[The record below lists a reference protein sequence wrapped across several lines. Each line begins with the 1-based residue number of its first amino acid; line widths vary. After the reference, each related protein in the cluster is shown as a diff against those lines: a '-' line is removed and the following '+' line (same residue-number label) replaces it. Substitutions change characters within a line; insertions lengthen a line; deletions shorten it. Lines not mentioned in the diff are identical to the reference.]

1 MPPWQQA
8 KVFGLKEAWEEM
20 HSDKTYRQVTWI
32 AERVYVQGH
41 PKRHPHHEAVR
52 HRSNEHV
59 RCLTGHNMQ
68 PTSLLPL
75 IKGFKTRLRSRQ
87 NRIADILKLV
97 SDPAPF
103 SPHLLLISRLLLKNN
118 TRIPSDPSRIPS
130 DFLTPLPRVLLI
142 FRYSTEVGSRRIPSR
157 IPSILQH
164 LLSQMRI
171 LVWRTY
177 SYYNSN

>member
-1 MPPWQQA
+1 MATRHMGNSSGSQSVFMCKGTRRGTLA
-8 KVFGLKEAWEEM
+8 TRLCDNILSKGKVVFSRNFGLVM
-20 HSDKTYRQVTWI
+20 C
-32 AERVYVQGH
+32 
-41 PKRHPHHEAVR
+41 
-52 HRSNEHV
+52 RSNEHV

-103 SPHLLLISRLLLKNN
+103 SPHLLIISRLLLKNN

-130 DFLTPLPRVLLI
+130 DFLLSLI
-142 FRYSTEVGSRRIPSR
+142 HI
-157 IPSILQH
+157 
-164 LLSQMRI
+164 
-171 LVWRTY
+171 
-177 SYYNSN
+177 

>member
-1 MPPWQQA
+1 MAEEFDHDQRELAQLWKRARKDGCMPPWQQA
-8 KVFGLKEAWEEM
+8 K
-20 HSDKTYRQVTWI
+20 
-32 AERVYVQGH
+32 
-41 PKRHPHHEAVR
+41 
-52 HRSNEHV
+52 EHV

-103 SPHLLLISRLLLKNN
+103 SPHLLIISRLLLKNN

-142 FRYSTEVGSRRIPSR
+142 FRNSTEVGSRRIPSR

-171 LVWRTY
+171 LVWQTY

>member
-1 MPPWQQA
+1 MKLGVYFLGLNLIQSA
-8 KVFGLKEAWEEM
+8 VGLIISRFKVGTCFPLSCFPLSFPTCYCNGGGVRPRPAGASAVVEEGSQGWM
-20 HSDKTYRQVTWI
+20 HASM
-32 AERVYVQGH
+32 AAG
-41 PKRHPHHEAVR
+41 
-52 HRSNEHV
+52 S
-59 RCLTGHNMQ
+59 
-68 PTSLLPL
+68 
-75 IKGFKTRLRSRQ
+75 
-87 NRIADILKLV
+87 DILKLA

-103 SPHLLLISRLLLKNN
+103 SPHLLIISRLLLKNN

-142 FRYSTEVGSRRIPSR
+142 FRNSTEVGSRRIPSR

>member
-1 MPPWQQA
+1 MTYSRRMPSVWGRVVPRREGESLWRKIILSKG
-8 KVFGLKEAWEEM
+8 KVVFSRNFGLVM
-20 HSDKTYRQVTWI
+20 C
-32 AERVYVQGH
+32 
-41 PKRHPHHEAVR
+41 
-52 HRSNEHV
+52 RSNEHV

-103 SPHLLLISRLLLKNN
+103 SPHLLIISRLLLKNN

-142 FRYSTEVGSRRIPSR
+142 FRNSTEVGSRRIPSR

-171 LVWRTY
+171 LVWQTY

>member
-1 MPPWQQA
+1 MKLGVYFLGLNLIQSAVGLIISRFKVGTCFPLSFPTCYRNGGGVRPRPAGASAVVEEGSQGWMHATMA
-8 KVFGLKEAWEEM
+8 KVP
-20 HSDKTYRQVTWI
+20 V
-32 AERVYVQGH
+32 
-41 PKRHPHHEAVR
+41 
-52 HRSNEHV
+52 
-59 RCLTGHNMQ
+59 
-68 PTSLLPL
+68 LPQDV
-75 IKGFKTRLRSRQ
+75 KTRLRSRQ

-103 SPHLLLISRLLLKNN
+103 SPHLLIISRLLLKNN

-142 FRYSTEVGSRRIPSR
+142 FRNSTEVGSRRIPSR

>member
-1 MPPWQQA
+1 MATRHMGNSRGSQSVFMCKGTRRGTLATRLCDNFCRRWRPMRIGSQEKSTAPW
-8 KVFGLKEAWEEM
+8 VDDLLKFQRRA
-20 HSDKTYRQVTWI
+20 S
-32 AERVYVQGH
+32 
-41 PKRHPHHEAVR
+41 
-52 HRSNEHV
+52 
-59 RCLTGHNMQ
+59 
-68 PTSLLPL
+68 
-75 IKGFKTRLRSRQ
+75 FKTRLRSRQ

-103 SPHLLLISRLLLKNN
+103 SPHLLIISRLLLKNN

-142 FRYSTEVGSRRIPSR
+142 FRNSTEVGSRRIPSR

>member
-1 MPPWQQA
+1 M
-8 KVFGLKEAWEEM
+8 VFSRNFGLVM
-20 HSDKTYRQVTWI
+20 C
-32 AERVYVQGH
+32 
-41 PKRHPHHEAVR
+41 
-52 HRSNEHV
+52 RSNEHV

-75 IKGFKTRLRSRQ
+75 IKGFKTLLRSRQ
-87 NRIADILKLV
+87 NRIPDILKLA

-103 SPHLLLISRLLLKNN
+103 SPHLLIISRLLLKNN

-142 FRYSTEVGSRRIPSR
+142 FRNSTEVGSRRIPSR